1 MSNNEIL
8 TQTSF
13 RHNAP
18 KGIVMSNN
26 ENSTTIKQTED
37 SFKQTKP
44 VKLTKK
50 LRTFV
55 ETIIHNCADKYRFD
69 ANEAIEQNIPIVP
82 TEKKQKIK
90 MIPLPFTG
98 VIDNTCCSVMNYNH
112 GLYTQCTNKYYP
124 PITKNGHSYCLKC
137 SEKSAKKNLS
147 YIEDRM
153 VDNFMGIE
161 KKPLVPYA
169 KVLKKVNITREEVEK
184 YIADNNL
191 EPLEDSYF
199 ELPVSTQKRGRH
211 KKIIDE
217 NVVVQSEKKRRGRP
231 SKKQTVVEV
240 NNPIDLFQNQLAQ
253 AEELEELEVAQAEE
267 LEEAQAEELEVAQVE
282 ELEEVAQVEE
292 VAKEKKEAKEQA
304 KKEAKEQA
312 KKAEKEAKEL
322 AKKAEKEA
330 KEQAK
335 KAEKEAKELAK
346 KAKKGEKETKQCP
359 KGHYGEKKPAK
370 KQVEIA
376 DTPEEENDELVLNEF
391 EHDGTSYY
399 KDQDFN
405 VYDVYS
411 AENVDEKNILEP
423 IGKWDCIKNKLV
435 LYSIDE
441 LGEEDYE

>member
-8 TQTSF
+8 TQTSIH
-13 RHNAP
+13 HNAP
-18 KGIVMSNN
+18 HCIVMSNN

-82 TEKKQKIK
+82 TEKKQNIK

-267 LEEAQAEELEVAQVE
+267 LEVAQAEELEEAQAEELEVAQ
-282 ELEEVAQVEE
+282 
-292 VAKEKKEAKEQA
+292 
-304 KKEAKEQA
+304 
-312 KKAEKEAKEL
+312 AE
-322 AKKAEKEA
+322 
-330 KEQAK
+330 
-335 KAEKEAKELAK
+335 
-346 KAKKGEKETKQCP
+346 
-359 KGHYGEKKPAK
+359 
-370 KQVEIA
+370 
-376 DTPEEENDELVLNEF
+376 
-391 EHDGTSYY
+391 
-399 KDQDFN
+399 
-405 VYDVYS
+405 
-411 AENVDEKNILEP
+411 
-423 IGKWDCIKNKLV
+423 
-435 LYSIDE
+435 
-441 LGEEDYE
+441 